1 MTFTQRIDDAL
12 KLATRLHRDQ
22 IRNDSGR
29 TPYISH
35 LVAVA
40 MLLGEATNDE
50 DVVIAGLMHDS
61 LEDVPNYT
69 YEQLVKDCGER
80 VAHIVKHVT
89 EPLNANK
96 SHDEQ
101 IPWLERKEAYLE
113 VLRNGG
119 VESALV
125 SAADKIH
132 NTESFIQDMEREGE
146 VFALRFGSSIRN
158 RVWFHEQVLGIV
170 EAKLG
175 SDNALIVRFKK
186 STSMFRILVPF

>member
-1 MTFTQRIDDAL
+1 MTFTPRLDEAI
-12 KLATRLHRDQ
+12 KLASRLHRTQ
-22 IRNDSGR
+22 IRNDIGK

-40 MLLGEATNDE
+40 MLLSEVTNDE
-50 DVVIAGLMHDS
+50 DVIIAGMMHDS

-80 VAHIVKHVT
+80 VAHIVMHVT

-96 SHDEQ
+96 GHDEQ

-119 VESALV
+119 IESALV
-125 SAADKIH
+125 STADKIH

-146 VFALRFGSSIRN
+146 AFALRFGSSIRN
-158 RVWFHEQVLGIV
+158 RLWFHEQVLAIV
-170 EAKLG
+170 ETKLG
-175 SDNALIVRFKK
+175 LNNVLIVRFKK
-186 STSMFRILVPF
+186 SITMLNMLEPF